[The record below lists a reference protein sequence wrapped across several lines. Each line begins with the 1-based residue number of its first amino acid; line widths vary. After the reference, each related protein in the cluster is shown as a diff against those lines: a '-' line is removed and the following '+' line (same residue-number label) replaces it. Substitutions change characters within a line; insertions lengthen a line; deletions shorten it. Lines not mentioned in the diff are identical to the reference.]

1 MRKRQRSRS
10 TNNRGRPLVLKFC
23 KRVSILVPIINR
35 LLTRYAC
42 QLEVRIAAGKPLP
55 QFEEVAIRAS
65 PETLQF
71 GLVFRIDMSAGS
83 GVS

>member
-1 MRKRQRSRS
+1 MNPGFRKPPAAASGMMNRGSPSTRPVDELMSSRS
-10 TNNRGRPLVLKFC
+10 GL
-23 KRVSILVPIINR
+23 
-35 LLTRYAC
+35 
-42 QLEVRIAAGKPLP
+42 GKPLP

-65 PETLQF
+65 PETLSF

>member
-1 MRKRQRSRS
+1 MKRCEAQSAERRAI
-10 TNNRGRPLVLKFC
+10 RR
-23 KRVSILVPIINR
+23 
-35 LLTRYAC
+35 
-42 QLEVRIAAGKPLP
+42 EKPLP